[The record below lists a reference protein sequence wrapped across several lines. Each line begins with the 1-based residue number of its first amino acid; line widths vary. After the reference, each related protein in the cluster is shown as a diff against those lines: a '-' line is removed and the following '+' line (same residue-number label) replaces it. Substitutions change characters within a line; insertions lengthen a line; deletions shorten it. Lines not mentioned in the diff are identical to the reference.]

1 MRNFTILRLVFVLAR
16 TLLYCSPLGLT
27 QFQKERKWIMIKKFL
42 KDESG
47 METLEYAMIA
57 GLIAVVAIAVY
68 SSGAGSWGEAL
79 RTRLLDATAPAPA
92 AP

>member
-1 MRNFTILRLVFVLAR
+1 
-16 TLLYCSPLGLT
+16 
-27 QFQKERKWIMIKKFL
+27 MIKRFL

-57 GLIAVVAIAVY
+57 GLIAAVAVFVY
-68 SSGAGSWGEAL
+68 AGGAGGWGEAL

-92 AP
+92 P